1 MTAPVYRHLDATPT
15 VMGLQF
21 PAEWF
26 LAMSPAVLGLF
37 VKQLLLGVALSAV
50 LYVVFR
56 VATYGKA
63 EGHILHWLLF
73 RVRQLQCGG
82 RYSASARAPQLRF
95 RLAPYPLDPK
105 LQQLHAAATA
115 EVNALALK
123 RRAQNE
129 GRTP

>member
-1 MTAPVYRHLDATPT
+1 MTSPVYRHLDAKPT

-26 LAMSPAVLGLF
+26 FAITPTVLGLL
-37 VKQLLLGVALSAV
+37 VKQLFVGAALSAV
-50 LYVVFR
+50 LYVVFL

-63 EGHILHWLLF
+63 EGHILHWVLF
-73 RVRQLQCGG
+73 RIRHLQCGG
-82 RYSASARAPQLRF
+82 RYSAAARAPQRRF

-105 LQQLHAAATA
+105 LDQLQAAATA
-115 EVNALALK
+115 EVNA
-123 RRAQNE
+123 RARNQRSNDK